1 MRKRWIEFYNRSTL
15 ATKIRFSYLVLL
27 VPIFS
32 ILFFSIY
39 NLWSGNQ
46 RYEDMINSTLVAS
59 EFSLDFKKDFDYE
72 IYLVIVGNK
81 TLKESDVDP
90 MLRHAKNVVKVLENI
105 TESQDNRDRL
115 QDIRKYL
122 DSLQVYVARIDENMA
137 EGNLYEEN
145 MEIWENDVQIVTT
158 LVRDE
163 ISQYTYYEIQGIQK
177 SKDDYQKFY
186 TWMLRFCLIAL
197 VGVVVAVGIMS
208 YLIPL
213 SITRPFKELSQVT
226 DEIAKG
232 NLSVRANVNT
242 GVEATALSNSMNTMI
257 DKINELLEQVTTEQ
271 IRLRKAE
278 FELLQAQIN
287 PHFLYNTLD
296 AIIWLAEAG
305 EQKRVV
311 GMVRNLSD
319 FFRTSLNQ
327 GKDINSIKEEMLHVK
342 SYLEIQH
349 VRYQDILSYDI
360 EVPEALYIYSIPKIT
375 IQPLVENALYHGI
388 KNKRG
393 MGHISIRGEA
403 GEKDFTITVTD
414 DGVGFDPQEK
424 REDGDSHDGI
434 GIDETRLRQVQSGI
448 QNKVLTGKDFYGLYN
463 VCERI
468 RLNFGEEYGIF
479 IESVY
484 GEGTSVRV
492 ILPYVE
498 AK

>member
-90 MLRHAKNVVKVLENI
+90 MLRHAKNVVKGLENI

-186 TWMLRFCLIAL
+186 TWMLRFCMIAL

-414 DGVGFDPQEK
+414 DG
-424 REDGDSHDGI
+424 I

>member
-1 MRKRWIEFYNRSTL
+1 
-15 ATKIRFSYLVLL
+15 
-27 VPIFS
+27 
-32 ILFFSIY
+32 
-39 NLWSGNQ
+39 
-46 RYEDMINSTLVAS
+46 MINSTLVAS

-81 TLKESDVDP
+81 TLKESDVDT
-90 MLRHAKNVVKVLENI
+90 MLRHAKNVVKGLENI

-177 SKDDYQKFY
+177 SRDDYQKFY
-186 TWMLRFCLIAL
+186 TWILRFCLIAL
-197 VGVVVAVGIMS
+197 VGIVVAVGIMS

-393 MGHISIRGEA
+393 MGHIRIRGEA

-414 DGVGFDPQEK
+414 
-424 REDGDSHDGI
+424 DGI

>member
-1 MRKRWIEFYNRSTL
+1 MKKRWIELYNRSTL

-39 NLWSGNQ
+39 NLWSCNQ

-81 TLKESDVDP
+81 TLKESDVDT
-90 MLRHAKNVVKVLENI
+90 MLRHAKSVVKGLEDI

-177 SKDDYQKFY
+177 SRDDYQKFY

-197 VGVVVAVGIMS
+197 AGVVVAVGIMS

-257 DKINELLEQVTTEQ
+257 DKINELLEQVTIEQ
-271 IRLRKAE
+271 TRLRKAE

-360 EVPEALYIYSIPKIT
+360 EVPESLYIYSIPKIT

-393 MGHISIRGEA
+393 MGHISIRGQA

-414 DGVGFDPQEK
+414 
-424 REDGDSHDGI
+424 DGI

>member
-1 MRKRWIEFYNRSTL
+1 MKKRWIELYNRSTL

-27 VPIFS
+27 VPIFF

-39 NLWSGNQ
+39 NLWSCNQ

-81 TLKESDVDP
+81 TLKESDVDT
-90 MLRHAKNVVKVLENI
+90 MLRHAKSVVKGLEDI

-177 SKDDYQKFY
+177 SRDDYQKFY

-197 VGVVVAVGIMS
+197 AGVVVAVGIMS

-257 DKINELLEQVTTEQ
+257 DKINELLEQVTIEQ
-271 IRLRKAE
+271 TRLRKAE

-360 EVPEALYIYSIPKIT
+360 EVPESLYIYSIPKIT

-393 MGHISIRGEA
+393 MGHISIRGQA

-414 DGVGFDPQEK
+414 
-424 REDGDSHDGI
+424 DGI

-492 ILPYVE
+492 ILPYDE

>member
-90 MLRHAKNVVKVLENI
+90 MLRHAKNVVKGLGNI

-242 GVEATALSNSMNTMI
+242 GVEASALSNSMNTMI

-414 DGVGFDPQEK
+414 DG
-424 REDGDSHDGI
+424 I

>member
-81 TLKESDVDP
+81 TLKESDVDT
-90 MLRHAKNVVKVLENI
+90 MLRHAKNVVKGLENI

-177 SKDDYQKFY
+177 SRDDYQKFY

-414 DGVGFDPQEK
+414 DG
-424 REDGDSHDGI
+424 I

>member
-90 MLRHAKNVVKVLENI
+90 MLRHAKNVVKGLENI

-327 GKDINSIKEEMLHVK
+327 GKNINSIKEEMLHVK

-414 DGVGFDPQEK
+414 DG
-424 REDGDSHDGI
+424 I

>member
-39 NLWSGNQ
+39 NLWSSNQ

-81 TLKESDVDP
+81 TLKESDVDT
-90 MLRHAKNVVKVLENI
+90 MLRHAKNVVKGLENI

-145 MEIWENDVQIVTT
+145 MEIWEHDVQIVTT

-414 DGVGFDPQEK
+414 DG
-424 REDGDSHDGI
+424 I

>member
-90 MLRHAKNVVKVLENI
+90 MLRHAKNVVKGLENI

-414 DGVGFDPQEK
+414 DG
-424 REDGDSHDGI
+424 I

>member
-1 MRKRWIEFYNRSTL
+1 MRKRWIELYNQSTL

-39 NLWSGNQ
+39 NLWSCNQ

-81 TLKESDVDP
+81 TLKESDVDT
-90 MLRHAKNVVKVLENI
+90 MLRHAKSVVKGLENI

-177 SKDDYQKFY
+177 SRDDYQKFY

-197 VGVVVAVGIMS
+197 AGVVVAVGIMS

-242 GVEATALSNSMNTMI
+242 GAEATALSNSMNTMI

-360 EVPEALYIYSIPKIT
+360 EVPESLYIYSIPKIT

-393 MGHISIRGEA
+393 MGHISIRGQA

-414 DGVGFDPQEK
+414 
-424 REDGDSHDGI
+424 DGI

-484 GEGTSVRV
+484 GDGTSVRV

>member
-1 MRKRWIEFYNRSTL
+1 MKKRWIEIYNRSTL

-27 VPIFS
+27 VPIFF

-39 NLWSGNQ
+39 NLWSCNQ

-81 TLKESDVDP
+81 TLKESDVDT
-90 MLRHAKNVVKVLENI
+90 MLRHAKSVVKGLEDI

-177 SKDDYQKFY
+177 SRDDYQKFY

-197 VGVVVAVGIMS
+197 AGVVVAVGIMS

-232 NLSVRANVNT
+232 NLSVRANVDT

-271 IRLRKAE
+271 TRLRKAE

-327 GKDINSIKEEMLHVK
+327 GKDINPIKEEMLHVK

-360 EVPEALYIYSIPKIT
+360 EVPESLYIYSIPKIT

-393 MGHISIRGEA
+393 MGHISIRGQA

-414 DGVGFDPQEK
+414 
-424 REDGDSHDGI
+424 DGI

>member
-90 MLRHAKNVVKVLENI
+90 MLRHAKNVVKGLENI

-163 ISQYTYYEIQGIQK
+163 ISQYTYYEIQGIQT

-414 DGVGFDPQEK
+414 DG
-424 REDGDSHDGI
+424 I

>member
-90 MLRHAKNVVKVLENI
+90 MLRHAKNVVKGLENI

-403 GEKDFTITVTD
+403 GEKNFTITVTD
-414 DGVGFDPQEK
+414 DGVG
-424 REDGDSHDGI
+424 
-434 GIDETRLRQVQSGI
+434 IDKTRLRQVQSGI

>member
-90 MLRHAKNVVKVLENI
+90 MLRHAKNVVKGLENI

-271 IRLRKAE
+271 IRLRKAK

-311 GMVRNLSD
+311 GMVRSLSD
-319 FFRTSLNQ
+319 FIRTSLNQ

-414 DGVGFDPQEK
+414 DG
-424 REDGDSHDGI
+424 I

-498 AK
+498 TK

>member
-72 IYLVIVGNK
+72 IYLVIAGNK

-90 MLRHAKNVVKVLENI
+90 MLRHAKNVVKGLENI

-414 DGVGFDPQEK
+414 DG
-424 REDGDSHDGI
+424 I

>member
-90 MLRHAKNVVKVLENI
+90 MLRHAKNVVKGLENI

-342 SYLEIQH
+342 SYLEIQL

-414 DGVGFDPQEK
+414 
-424 REDGDSHDGI
+424 DGI

>member
-1 MRKRWIEFYNRSTL
+1 M
-15 ATKIRFSYLVLL
+15 
-27 VPIFS
+27 
-32 ILFFSIY
+32 
-39 NLWSGNQ
+39 
-46 RYEDMINSTLVAS
+46 
-59 EFSLDFKKDFDYE
+59 
-72 IYLVIVGNK
+72 IVGNK
-81 TLKESDVDP
+81 TLKESDVDT
-90 MLRHAKNVVKVLENI
+90 MLRHAKSVVKGLENI

-122 DSLQVYVARIDENMA
+122 DSLQVYVARIDENMV

-177 SKDDYQKFY
+177 SRDDYQKFY

-197 VGVVVAVGIMS
+197 AGVVVAVGIMS

-213 SITRPFKELSQVT
+213 SITRPFTELSQVT

-257 DKINELLEQVTTEQ
+257 DKINELLEQVTIEQ
-271 IRLRKAE
+271 TRLRKAE

-360 EVPEALYIYSIPKIT
+360 EVPESLYIYSIPKIT

-393 MGHISIRGEA
+393 MGHISICGQA

-414 DGVGFDPQEK
+414 DGV
-424 REDGDSHDGI
+424 

>member
-90 MLRHAKNVVKVLENI
+90 MLRHAKNVVKGLENI

-278 FELLQAQIN
+278 FELLQAHIN

-414 DGVGFDPQEK
+414 DG
-424 REDGDSHDGI
+424 I

>member
-39 NLWSGNQ
+39 NLWSSNQ

-81 TLKESDVDP
+81 TLKESDVDT
-90 MLRHAKNVVKVLENI
+90 MLRHAKSVVKGLENI

-177 SKDDYQKFY
+177 SRDDYQKFY

-197 VGVVVAVGIMS
+197 AGVVVAVGIMS

-271 IRLRKAE
+271 TRLRKAE

-393 MGHISIRGEA
+393 MGHIRIRGQA

-414 DGVGFDPQEK
+414 
-424 REDGDSHDGI
+424 DGI

>member
-1 MRKRWIEFYNRSTL
+1 MRKRWIEFYNQSTL

-39 NLWSGNQ
+39 NLWSSNQ

-81 TLKESDVDP
+81 TLKESDVDT
-90 MLRHAKNVVKVLENI
+90 MLRHAKNVVKGLENI

-414 DGVGFDPQEK
+414 DG
-424 REDGDSHDGI
+424 I

-484 GEGTSVRV
+484 GEGTMCTCDSPLR
-492 ILPYVE
+492 
-498 AK
+498 

>member
-90 MLRHAKNVVKVLENI
+90 MLRHAKNVVKGLENI

-342 SYLEIQH
+342 CYLEIQH

-414 DGVGFDPQEK
+414 DG
-424 REDGDSHDGI
+424 I

>member
-90 MLRHAKNVVKVLENI
+90 MLRHAKNVVKGLENI

-414 DGVGFDPQEK
+414 DG
-424 REDGDSHDGI
+424 I

-498 AK
+498 TK

>member
-1 MRKRWIEFYNRSTL
+1 MKKRWIELYNRSTL

-27 VPIFS
+27 VPIFF

-39 NLWSGNQ
+39 NLWSCNQ

-81 TLKESDVDP
+81 TLKESEVDT
-90 MLRHAKNVVKVLENI
+90 MLRHAKSVVKGLENI

-145 MEIWENDVQIVTT
+145 MEIWGNDVQIVTT

-177 SKDDYQKFY
+177 SRDDYQKFY

-197 VGVVVAVGIMS
+197 AGVVVAVGIMS

-271 IRLRKAE
+271 TRLRKAE

-360 EVPEALYIYSIPKIT
+360 EVPESLYIYSIPKIT

-393 MGHISIRGEA
+393 MGHISIRGQA

-414 DGVGFDPQEK
+414 
-424 REDGDSHDGI
+424 DGI

>member
-1 MRKRWIEFYNRSTL
+1 
-15 ATKIRFSYLVLL
+15 
-27 VPIFS
+27 
-32 ILFFSIY
+32 
-39 NLWSGNQ
+39 
-46 RYEDMINSTLVAS
+46 MINSTLVAS

-81 TLKESDVDP
+81 TLKESDVDT
-90 MLRHAKNVVKVLENI
+90 MLRHAKNVVKGLENI

-414 DGVGFDPQEK
+414 DG
-424 REDGDSHDGI
+424 I

>member
-1 MRKRWIEFYNRSTL
+1 MKKRWIEIYNRSTL

-27 VPIFS
+27 VPIFF

-39 NLWSGNQ
+39 NLWSCNQ

-81 TLKESDVDP
+81 TLKESDVDT
-90 MLRHAKNVVKVLENI
+90 MLRHAKSVVKGLEDI

-177 SKDDYQKFY
+177 SRDDYQKFY

-197 VGVVVAVGIMS
+197 AGVVVAVGIMS

-271 IRLRKAE
+271 TRLRKAE

-327 GKDINSIKEEMLHVK
+327 GKDINPIKEEMLHVK

-360 EVPEALYIYSIPKIT
+360 EVPESLYIYSIPKIT

-393 MGHISIRGEA
+393 MGHISIRGQA

-414 DGVGFDPQEK
+414 
-424 REDGDSHDGI
+424 DGI

>member
-90 MLRHAKNVVKVLENI
+90 MLRHAKNVVKGLENI

-137 EGNLYEEN
+137 EGNLYEVN

-177 SKDDYQKFY
+177 SRDDYQKFY

-393 MGHISIRGEA
+393 MGHIRIRGQA
-403 GEKDFTITVTD
+403 GKKDFTITVTD
-414 DGVGFDPQEK
+414 
-424 REDGDSHDGI
+424 DGI

>member
-39 NLWSGNQ
+39 NLWSSNQ

-90 MLRHAKNVVKVLENI
+90 MLRHAKNVVKGLENI

-137 EGNLYEEN
+137 EGNLYEVN

-271 IRLRKAE
+271 IRLRMAE

-414 DGVGFDPQEK
+414 DG
-424 REDGDSHDGI
+424 I

>member
-81 TLKESDVDP
+81 TLKESDVDT
-90 MLRHAKNVVKVLENI
+90 MLRHAKNVVKGLENI

-349 VRYQDILSYDI
+349 IRYQDILSYDI

-414 DGVGFDPQEK
+414 
-424 REDGDSHDGI
+424 DGI

>member
-81 TLKESDVDP
+81 TLKESDVDT
-90 MLRHAKNVVKVLENI
+90 MLRHAKNVVKGLENI

-177 SKDDYQKFY
+177 SRDDYQKFY

-393 MGHISIRGEA
+393 MGHIRIRGQA

-414 DGVGFDPQEK
+414 
-424 REDGDSHDGI
+424 DGI

>member
-90 MLRHAKNVVKVLENI
+90 MLRHAKNVVKGLENI

-305 EQKRVV
+305 EQNRVV

-414 DGVGFDPQEK
+414 DG
-424 REDGDSHDGI
+424 I

>member
-1 MRKRWIEFYNRSTL
+1 MKKRWIELYNRSTL

-39 NLWSGNQ
+39 NLWSCNQ

-81 TLKESDVDP
+81 TLKESDVDT
-90 MLRHAKNVVKVLENI
+90 MLRHAKSVVKGLENI

-145 MEIWENDVQIVTT
+145 MEIWGNDVQIVTT

-177 SKDDYQKFY
+177 SRDDYQKFY

-197 VGVVVAVGIMS
+197 AGVVVAVGIMS

-242 GVEATALSNSMNTMI
+242 GEEATALSNSMNTMI

-271 IRLRKAE
+271 TRLRKAE

-360 EVPEALYIYSIPKIT
+360 KVPESLYIYSIPKIT

-393 MGHISIRGEA
+393 MGHISIRGQA

-414 DGVGFDPQEK
+414 
-424 REDGDSHDGI
+424 DGI

>member
-90 MLRHAKNVVKVLENI
+90 MLRHAKNVVKGLENI

-403 GEKDFTITVTD
+403 REKDFTITVTD
-414 DGVGFDPQEK
+414 
-424 REDGDSHDGI
+424 DGI

>member
-39 NLWSGNQ
+39 NLWSSNQ

-81 TLKESDVDP
+81 TLKESDVDT
-90 MLRHAKNVVKVLENI
+90 MLRHAKNVVKGLENI

-360 EVPEALYIYSIPKIT
+360 EVPESLYIYSIPKIT

-414 DGVGFDPQEK
+414 
-424 REDGDSHDGI
+424 DGI

>member
-90 MLRHAKNVVKVLENI
+90 MLRHAKNVVKGLENI

-393 MGHISIRGEA
+393 MGHIRIRGQA

-414 DGVGFDPQEK
+414 
-424 REDGDSHDGI
+424 DGI

-448 QNKVLTGKDFYGLYN
+448 QNKVLAGKDFYGLYN

>member
-90 MLRHAKNVVKVLENI
+90 MLRHAKNVVKGLENI

-163 ISQYTYYEIQGIQK
+163 ISQYTYYEIHGIQK

-414 DGVGFDPQEK
+414 DG
-424 REDGDSHDGI
+424 I

>member
-1 MRKRWIEFYNRSTL
+1 MKKRWIELYNRSTL

-27 VPIFS
+27 VPIFF

-39 NLWSGNQ
+39 NLWSCNQ

-81 TLKESDVDP
+81 TLKESDVDT
-90 MLRHAKNVVKVLENI
+90 MLRHAKSVVKGLENI
-105 TESQDNRDRL
+105 TEAQDNRDRL

-177 SKDDYQKFY
+177 SRDDYQKFY

-197 VGVVVAVGIMS
+197 AGVVVAVGIMS

-271 IRLRKAE
+271 TRLRKAE

-327 GKDINSIKEEMLHVK
+327 GKDINPIKEEMLHVK

-360 EVPEALYIYSIPKIT
+360 EVPESLYIYSIPKIT

-393 MGHISIRGEA
+393 MGHISIRGQA

-414 DGVGFDPQEK
+414 
-424 REDGDSHDGI
+424 DGI

>member
-90 MLRHAKNVVKVLENI
+90 MLRHAKNVVKGLENI

-414 DGVGFDPQEK
+414 DG
-424 REDGDSHDGI
+424 I

-463 VCERI
+463 VRERI

>member
-90 MLRHAKNVVKVLENI
+90 MLRHAKNVVKGLENI

-403 GEKDFTITVTD
+403 GEKDFTITVK
-414 DGVGFDPQEK
+414 V
-424 REDGDSHDGI
+424 DGI